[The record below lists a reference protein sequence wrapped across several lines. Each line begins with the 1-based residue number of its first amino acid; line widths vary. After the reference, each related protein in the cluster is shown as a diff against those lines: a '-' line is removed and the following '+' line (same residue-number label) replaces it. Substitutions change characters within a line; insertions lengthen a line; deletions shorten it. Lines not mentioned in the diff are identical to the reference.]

1 MGEKESDK
9 PAQVN
14 LEMPSFG
21 LRRKKK
27 SRGEAEEPAAAEPA
41 APEAEQPEAAAAEVA
56 PEVTAPA
63 EVAPSAEATPAPA
76 PVASPEPEPV
86 TPDPTPT
93 SRFAPPTAAE
103 APAEVAATPV
113 SAPEPVREPVVEP
126 APVRPAAAATPT
138 TGDGALADDL
148 ETETDPADEAPAK
161 KQLKVQLP
169 EFRAPRLPVIP
180 TMTASAITGVVVGLL
195 ACVGTYAGLRGCEA
209 IKKTDSCGGPG
220 LLLVLAILALMV
232 VAGTWLLKLFA
243 VRDAGSVSFMAV
255 GMLSMLVL
263 AVLIPWI
270 FAWFMLIVVPVLGA
284 GCYMLAH
291 YVTALFDED

>member
-41 APEAEQPEAAAAEVA
+41 VVEPAAPEAEQAPEAAPEAVTEVSAPAEVASAAEVA
-56 PEVTAPA
+56 P
-63 EVAPSAEATPAPA
+63 APA
-76 PVASPEPEPV
+76 PEVSPEPEPA
-86 TPDPTPT
+86 PT
-93 SRFAPPTAAE
+93 SRFAPPATEVA
-103 APAEVAATPV
+103 APAEAAPAVAPAK
-113 SAPEPVREPVVEP
+113 PVREPEP
-126 APVRPAAAATPT
+126 EA
-138 TGDGALADDL
+138 
-148 ETETDPADEAPAK
+148 ADEAPAK
-161 KQLKVQLP
+161 KQVKVQLP
-169 EFRAPRLPVIP
+169 EFKAPRLPVIP
-180 TMTASAITGVVVGLL
+180 TMTASAITGVVIGLL
-195 ACVGTYAGLRGCEA
+195 ACVGTYLGLNGCEA
-209 IKKTDSCGGPG
+209 IKNTDSCGGPG
-220 LLLVLAILALMV
+220 LLLVLAILAIMV
-232 VAGTWLLKLFA
+232 VAGTYLLKLFA

-263 AVLIPWI
+263 AILIPWI
-270 FAWFMLIVVPVLGA
+270 FEWFMLIVVPVLGA